1 MCGFICIVIE
11 ASQPAHQPASQ
22 PACQPTSQPANQPTS
37 QPSQP
42 SQPSPTHHPPATQPA
57 SHRGGEGF
65 LPIEMAKKIG
75 VSHGIPKC
83 FKKHVCLCSCWRP
96 QSRIKINETRTNIC
110 ICFYIAKVR
119 GWKSRP
125 RFCIVKYMLF
135 GHWDDDLS
143 LFMWFRPSLCW
154 SYLVKVLGPEVS
166 KAQFVAIYVIL
177 ALFA

>member
-1 MCGFICIVIE
+1 MWVHLYSNRSQPASPP
-11 ASQPAHQPASQ
+11 ASQPTSLPANQPASQ
-22 PACQPTSQPANQPTS
+22 PA

-42 SQPSPTHHPPATQPA
+42 TNQPPQPPPTSHPA
-57 SHRGGEGF
+57 SHKGGEVF
-65 LPIEMAKKIG
+65 LTHRNGEKNC

-83 FKKHVCLCSCWRP
+83 FNKHVCLCSCWRP
-96 QSRIKINETRTNIC
+96 QSRIKINETRKNIC

-154 SYLVKVLGPEVS
+154 SYLVKVLGPEVW